1 MSVNSLGV
9 PHASV
14 FGPILFSICISDLT
28 RAACCKMHLRVYH
41 AVLLVAKPK
50 TEDVHTNRNREI
62 NSAAKRRIANK
73 LTDIDKK
80 NSWFS
85 KLGKSSKVLAT
96 FKLWLGMK
104 YFSNLKNL
112 SIRVDNITMKI
123 GKIKRFMSFLSKTTR
138 KLLCQKT
145 TYCYH
150 SDTSFWLLQRSVVTR
165 L

>member
-1 MSVNSLGV
+1 MHLAFVYHQIICRSFPPWSHFGVNWTELTCFEAYFIDGTRIVVINNEQSDEISVNSLGV

-80 NSWFS
+80 NS
-85 KLGKSSKVLAT
+85 
-96 FKLWLGMK
+96 
-104 YFSNLKNL
+104 
-112 SIRVDNITMKI
+112 
-123 GKIKRFMSFLSKTTR
+123 
-138 KLLCQKT
+138 
-145 TYCYH
+145 
-150 SDTSFWLLQRSVVTR
+150 
-165 L
+165 